1 MSQASPRMQ
10 AMTKEYVGLRSAIP
24 DKSKKPPAYMGW
36 RTYAYN
42 PCLTR
47 VSFTD
52 GMCVRQPSSMCPQIN
67 GREPMMMSNTA
78 SICAHRAG
86 LNNKGVGASHAS
98 TKPVNQ
104 RGMPVKFL
112 RTIVAICPPFSPHQ
126 REKTAV
132 NALAPTSVNPVIM
145 KNITA
150 PIPAVPRYKTDRDA
164 TVKAIKR

>member
-1 MSQASPRMQ
+1 MSVSGAQSLPRAKNLLHIWDGAHTHIIRASP
-10 AMTKEYVGLRSAIP
+10 EYPL
-24 DKSKKPPAYMGW
+24 
-36 RTYAYN
+36 
-42 PCLTR
+42 
-47 VSFTD
+47 
-52 GMCVRQPSSMCPQIN
+52 Q
-67 GREPMMMSNTA
+67 TA
-78 SICAHRAG
+78 CAC
-86 LNNKGVGASHAS
+86 ASHAS